1 MDISEQLE
9 QLLKEHAASLGKR
22 LSLAGIKEYSLAR
35 MRHLA
40 GIRSRGEP
48 GFDIAMAQ
56 EIKNVAMMAAINI
69 TADADAMDAELLA
82 LLKGALTIGV
92 TALKNV

>member
-1 MDISEQLE
+1 MDIAEELE
-9 QLLKEHAASLGKR
+9 KLLKEHAASLGKL
-22 LSLAGIKEYSLAR
+22 LSLAGIKDYALAR

-40 GIRSRGEP
+40 RIRGEP
-48 GFDIAMAQ
+48 GFDIAMTQ
-56 EIKNVAMMAAINI
+56 EIKNVALKAAINI
-69 TADADAMDAELLA
+69 TSDADAMDAELLA